1 MTIKSF
7 LLLCVVTC
15 ALTGCFSVPSLK
27 DPFGAYEA
35 KVTMNERD
43 AQARETIAQYDHD
56 ARVAEAENAASA
68 KVDTARMWAG
78 ALPNVALIIGAC
90 VIVVVYIQWN
100 GRITLA
106 RIKRGKFLDSGSVYA
121 VQSPNLEELKTM
133 AARRNQQFK
142 VVNGVALLID
152 KTTGEIVK
160 HRTL

>member
-7 LLLCVVTC
+7 LFLCVVTC
-15 ALTGCFSVPSLK
+15 ALTSCLSIPSLK

-43 AQARETIAQYDHD
+43 AQARETIAQYDRD
-56 ARVAEAENAASA
+56 ARVAEAENAARA
-68 KVDTARMWAG
+68 KVDTVRAWAG
-78 ALPNVALIIGAC
+78 ALPNVALIIGTC
-90 VIVVVYIQWN
+90 MIVIVYIQWN

-106 RIKRGKFLDSGSVYA
+106 RIKRGKLLDSGSVHE
-121 VQSPNLEELKTM
+121 VQGPTLEELKTI

-142 VVNGVALLID
+142 VVNGIALLID
-152 KTTGEIVK
+152 KATGEIVK